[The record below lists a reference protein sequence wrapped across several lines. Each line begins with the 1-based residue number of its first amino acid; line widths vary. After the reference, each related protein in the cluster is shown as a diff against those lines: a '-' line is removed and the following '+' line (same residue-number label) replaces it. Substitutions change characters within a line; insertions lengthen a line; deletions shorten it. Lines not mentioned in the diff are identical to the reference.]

1 MKILLFLSLL
11 ISALAFGQ
19 NKIPAEV
26 KTFTYSEGKDS
37 KSMMNKTDWF
47 IAFIPMLNV
56 EITNSVKADNGFVFT
71 ALQPTENSEE
81 FISSD
86 ITYQFLEKSYSVNA
100 QNFRLHSSTTKE
112 SRPLNQSK
120 ESQLLE
126 IVRGTFFDYWQEVLT
141 E

>member
-1 MKILLFLSLL
+1 M
-11 ISALAFGQ
+11 AFGQ
-19 NKIPAEV
+19 NKIPAEI

-47 IAFIPMLNV
+47 IAFIPILNI
-56 EITNSVKADNGFVFT
+56 EITNSVKVDNGFVFT
-71 ALQPTENSEE
+71 TLQPTENSEE

-100 QNFRLHSSTTKE
+100 QNFRLHNSATQE
-112 SRPLNQSK
+112 NRPLNPSK